1 MTTPPSTPTR
11 PQPPESEAAAPFWDA
26 TRQHQLLYQWCT
38 VCEQPVFFPR
48 EVCPKCLAS
57 SLEWKESTGRG
68 TVYTFSN
75 VHRPQMPNFILP
87 APYTVALVELEEGV
101 RMMTNII
108 NCDPNTVTVGMA
120 VKVTW
125 EELEDGRNLPLFE
138 PLDAT

>member
-1 MTTPPSTPTR
+1 MTTPPSVPTR

-26 TRQHQLLYQWCT
+26 TRRHRLLYQWCT
-38 VCEQPVFFPR
+38 GCEQPVFFPR
-48 EVCPKCLAS
+48 EVCPKCLGS
-57 SLEWKESTGRG
+57 SLEWKESTGQG

-75 VHRPQMPNFILP
+75 VHRPQISNFILP

-101 RMMTNII
+101 RMMTNIV

-125 EELEDGRNLPLFE
+125 EELDDGRNLPLFE
-138 PLDAT
+138 PA